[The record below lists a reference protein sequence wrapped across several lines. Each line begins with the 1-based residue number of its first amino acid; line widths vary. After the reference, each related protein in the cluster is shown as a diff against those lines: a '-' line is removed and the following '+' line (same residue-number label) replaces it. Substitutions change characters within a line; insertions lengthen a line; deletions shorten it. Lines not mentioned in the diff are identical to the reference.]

1 MAKIKNSQTGDV
13 LDVKNLGHDEN
24 GVFVYTKSSRLGE
37 KWLAKFPMISC
48 TGEAIQSSAKTWKVY
63 INIADGWSI
72 DSSRKPRTPK
82 VRQPE
87 PEQPKETEV
96 PEIPQPE
103 QPQPQPE
110 PEQPQPTPQLVQ
122 PAPTFNVTGLE
133 GGLAQVFAPV
143 FQQVA
148 SQIEASI
155 RAKVDAEMREL
166 KDVAEKKARRIE
178 VVIDGKVNKVTG
190 KTHKEFNRVLQ
201 RVARGRHIYLWGP
214 AGTGKSYLAKQI
226 AEALG
231 VPFYSETT
239 LQDPFDLKGFVDAT
253 GRYQETQFY
262 RAVKNG
268 GVFNLDEGDASA
280 ADIFVVVNTLLA
292 NGYFSFP
299 NGERLDCHPDFHFMC
314 TANTCGLGAT
324 QEYNGRFKM
333 DESTRDRFSFIYI
346 APDPEIEM
354 QTAGNDTEIIEFVY
368 AVRDAV
374 KRAIGLEF
382 NASSRVI
389 KALAMSAEYDETP
402 EETLDAEFVKGRNI
416 DAVKSLVSN
425 MYLTSSNK
433 WMKALINISKDEQ
446 WKR

>member
-1 MAKIKNSQTGDV
+1 MIKAKNIATGVITNV
-13 LDVKNLGHDEN
+13 LNVSLEN
-24 GVFVYTKSSRLGE
+24 GVIIADARRPKKTSRFFDS
-37 KWLAKFPMISC
+37 FPMMLPNGTSD
-48 TGEAIQSSAKTWKVY
+48 
-63 INIADGWSI
+63 DGRDI
-72 DSSRKPRTPK
+72 LKLVDGYELVTTRTRKPRQPK
-82 VRQPE
+82 VTQPE
-87 PEQPKETEV
+87 
-96 PEIPQPE
+96 
-103 QPQPQPE
+103 
-110 PEQPQPTPQLVQ
+110 PQPTPEVEIEPEIEEVEQVQ
-122 PAPTFNVTGLE
+122 QQQQEPNPIPEPTPQPIEQVEFDTDGLDD
-133 GGLAQVFAPV
+133 GFAKVFAPV
-143 FQQVA
+143 FRKVA
-148 SQIEASI
+148 AKIEANI
-155 RAKVDAEMREL
+155 RARVDAEMREL
-166 KDVAEKKARRIE
+166 KDIAEKKARRIE
-178 VVIDGKVNKVTG
+178 VVIGDKKNKVTG

-226 AEALG
+226 SDALG
-231 VPFYSETT
+231 LPFYSETT

-262 RAVKNG
+262 KAVKNG

-299 NGERLDCHPDFHFMC
+299 NGERLECHPDFHFMC

-346 APDPEIEM
+346 APDKEIELQM
-354 QTAGNDTEIIEFVY
+354 AGNDAEIIEFAY

-374 KRAIGLEF
+374 KRANGLEF
-382 NASSRVI
+382 NCSSRVI
-389 KALAMSAEYDETP
+389 KALAMSAEYGETP
-402 EETLDAEFVKGRNI
+402 EETLDAEFIKGRNI
-416 DAVKSLVSN
+416 DAVKSLISN

-433 WMKALINISKDEQ
+433 WMKALTNISKDEQ

>member
-1 MAKIKNSQTGDV
+1 MK
-13 LDVKNLGHDEN
+13 
-24 GVFVYTKSSRLGE
+24 
-37 KWLAKFPMISC
+37 
-48 TGEAIQSSAKTWKVY
+48 
-63 INIADGWSI
+63 
-72 DSSRKPRTPK
+72 
-82 VRQPE
+82 
-87 PEQPKETEV
+87 
-96 PEIPQPE
+96 
-103 QPQPQPE
+103 
-110 PEQPQPTPQLVQ
+110 
-122 PAPTFNVTGLE
+122 FNVGGLE
-133 GGLAQVFAPV
+133 GGMAKVFAPV
-143 FQQVA
+143 FEEVA
-148 SQIEASI
+148 KQIEANI
-155 RAKVDAEMREL
+155 RARVDAEMREL
-166 KDVAEKKARRIE
+166 KDIAEKKARRIE
-178 VVIDGKVNKVTG
+178 VVIGDKKNPVTG

-226 AEALG
+226 ADALG
-231 VPFYSETT
+231 LPFYSETT

-262 RAVKNG
+262 KAVKNG

-346 APDPEIEM
+346 APDKEIELQM
-354 QTAGNDTEIIEFVY
+354 AGNDAEIIEFAY

-374 KRAIGLEF
+374 KRANGLEF
-382 NASSRVI
+382 NCSSRVI
-389 KALAMSAEYDETP
+389 KALAMSAEYGETP
-402 EETLDAEFVKGRNI
+402 EETLDAEFIKGRNI
-416 DAVKSLVSN
+416 DAVKSLISN

>member
-1 MAKIKNSQTGDV
+1 MKVKNILSGEIA
-13 LDVKNLGHDEN
+13 DVKN
-24 GVFVYTKSSRLGE
+24 
-37 KWLAKFPMISC
+37 IS
-48 TGEAIQSSAKTWKVY
+48 K
-63 INIADGWSI
+63 NADGLIVADVWAPKKSPRFFGIYPMMKPTGKTLQQPFHGEYI
-72 DSSRKPRTPK
+72 DCDVLELAEGWEIDTTRKPRKPK
-82 VRQPE
+82 VCKPE
-87 PEQPKETEV
+87 PETQPDKQPT
-96 PEIPQPE
+96 QPE
-103 QPQPQPE
+103 QQPVI
-110 PEQPQPTPQLVQ
+110 EQPTT
-122 PAPTFNVTGLE
+122 TFNVTGLE

-143 FQQVA
+143 FQNVA
-148 SQIEASI
+148 AQIEASI

-166 KDVAEKKARRIE
+166 KGIAETKARRIE
-178 VVIDGKVNKVTG
+178 VVIGDKINKVTG

-201 RVARGRHIYLWGP
+201 RVVRGRHIYLWGP

-262 RAVKNG
+262 KAVKSG

-346 APDPEIEM
+346 APDPEIEL

-368 AVRDAV
+368 AVREAV
-374 KRAIGLEF
+374 KRATGLEF

-389 KALAMSAEYDETP
+389 KALAMSSEYGETP
-402 EETLDAEFVKGRNI
+402 EETLDAEFIKGRNI
-416 DAVKSLVSN
+416 DAINSLISN
-425 MYLTSSNK
+425 MHLTSSNK
-433 WMKALINISKDEQ
+433 WMKALTNISTGEQ